1 MILTSVLSGHP
12 TTAWTT
18 TTNGVLSTAVVDNT
32 GNRLSRSPGSIAGLI
47 LGILGAI
54 AFAVLWLFCA
64 RRRQR
69 KLSRDASAIPPWA
82 PGGPLEAEVDMEERY
97 AGIIAAL
104 NAGMGAGR
112 NAQIEG
118 DTSGE
123 VSGEFANGRASSPPL
138 PPYSLPEEDNDGPHV
153 FPLSPPPPPSAY
165 SAPPPPSAYIP
176 HVSTGSRR
184 RRSSPG
190 PDASAWFGGY
200 SVAPAPSAA
209 SHYSH
214 SSTHFLTRTET
225 GTRTRT
231 GSEEPLL
238 TRAGSGSSYLD
249 FGNKVRLGSA
259 FGSPEGSMNSHILPP
274 TSPSSGMLSA
284 TTSFDVLRSISSQG
298 ALRSTSSHGYGFG
311 FGSTSSGTGSHQG
324 PALGLAMSA
333 APISYKSK
341 QVTRWKK
348 GKRESTG
355 SSSTASASLTGSV
368 DDRPFGVRAF
378 LGRLRRGNTPSPKA
392 DSSRE
397 LPRDIESE
405 GATEKTNSYGPN
417 TTSQAFSAFVSPATP
432 EPASVSTSP
441 RFVLSN
447 PDPRPPSPYVHV
459 DVAEH
464 EDDLQPP
471 SWPWLTVQSTSPLA
485 PTDELRLATA
495 DGLLD
500 PRLRDPVEGRSNSSL
515 RDFEDYSRPIGGLIN
530 NRMHSTTT
538 FCTIDTQDYDNGTGL
553 QNREDDQ
560 HEDAYTTRTQTPH
573 ASWIIDGSM
582 DVHMH

>member
-1 MILTSVLSGHP
+1 MTSVLSGHP
-12 TTAWTT
+12 TTTWTT
-18 TTNGVLSTAVVDNT
+18 VTSGVLSTAEVDTT

-47 LGILGAI
+47 LGILGAT

-82 PGGPLEAEVDMEERY
+82 PGGPLDTEVDMEERY

-123 VSGEFANGRASSPPL
+123 VSGELEIGHASSPL
-138 PPYSLPEEDNDGPHV
+138 PPYSFPADDDDGPHV

-176 HVSTGSRR
+176 HTSNGSR

-209 SHYSH
+209 SHHSH

-259 FGSPEGSMNSHILPP
+259 FGSPEGSMNSYNLPP

-298 ALRSTSSHGYGFG
+298 ALRSASSHGYGFG
-311 FGSTSSGTGSHQG
+311 LGSTSSGTGSYQG
-324 PALGLAMSA
+324 PALGLAISA
-333 APISYKSK
+333 APITYKSK
-341 QVTRWKK
+341 HVTRWKK

-355 SSSTASASLTGSV
+355 SSTTVSASLSGSV
-368 DDRPFGVRAF
+368 DERPFGVRAL

-405 GATEKTNSYGPN
+405 GATEKMGAYEPN

-432 EPASVSTSP
+432 EPTSVSTSP

-459 DVAEH
+459 DMTEH
-464 EDDLQPP
+464 EDGLQPP
-471 SWPWLTVQSTSPLA
+471 SWPWIAVQSSSPPA
-485 PTDELRLATA
+485 PTDESRLATA

-538 FCTIDTQDYDNGTGL
+538 FCTIDSQDFDNGTGV

-560 HEDAYTTRTQTPH
+560 QEDAYATVTQAPH
-573 ASWIIDGSM
+573 ASWIIDGGA
-582 DVHMH
+582 DAHAR

>member
-1 MILTSVLSGHP
+1 M
-12 TTAWTT
+12 
-18 TTNGVLSTAVVDNT
+18 LSTAEVDTT
-32 GNRLSRSPGSIAGLI
+32 GNRFSRSPGSIAGLI
-47 LGILGAI
+47 LGILGAA

-123 VSGEFANGRASSPPL
+123 VSGELAIGRSPSPTL
-138 PPYSLPEEDNDGPHV
+138 PPYSLPAEDDDGPHV

-165 SAPPPPSAYIP
+165 STPPPPSAYIP
-176 HVSTGSRR
+176 HVSNGSR

-209 SHYSH
+209 SHHSY

-259 FGSPEGSMNSHILPP
+259 FGSPEGSMNSHYLPP
-274 TSPSSGMLSA
+274 TSPSSVVLSA
-284 TTSFDVLRSISSQG
+284 TTSSFDALRSISSQG
-298 ALRSTSSHGYGFG
+298 ALRSTSSHGFGFG

-324 PALGLAMSA
+324 PALGLAISA
-333 APISYKSK
+333 VPISYKSK
-341 QVTRWKK
+341 HVTRWKK

-355 SSSTASASLTGSV
+355 SSTTASASLSGSM
-368 DDRPFGVRAF
+368 DDRPFGVRAL
-378 LGRLRRGNTPSPKA
+378 LGRLKRGNTPSPKA

-397 LPRDIESE
+397 LPRDMESE
-405 GATEKTNSYGPN
+405 GTTEKMDAYGLN

-459 DVAEH
+459 DVTEH
-464 EDDLQPP
+464 EDGLQPP
-471 SWPWLTVQSTSPLA
+471 SWPWITVQSSSPPA
-485 PTDELRLATA
+485 PTHESHLATA

-538 FCTIDTQDYDNGTGL
+538 FCTIDTQDFDNGTAV

-560 HEDAYTTRTQTPH
+560 QEDAYAAVTQASH
-573 ASWIIDGSM
+573 ASWIIDGGA
-582 DVHMH
+582 DVHAR

>member
-1 MILTSVLSGHP
+1 
-12 TTAWTT
+12 
-18 TTNGVLSTAVVDNT
+18 
-32 GNRLSRSPGSIAGLI
+32 
-47 LGILGAI
+47 
-54 AFAVLWLFCA
+54 
-64 RRRQR
+64 
-69 KLSRDASAIPPWA
+69 
-82 PGGPLEAEVDMEERY
+82 MEERY
-97 AGIIAAL
+97 AGILAAL

-118 DTSGE
+118 DSGE
-123 VSGEFANGRASSPPL
+123 VSGELTIARASSPTL
-138 PPYSLPEEDNDGPHV
+138 PPYSLPGEDNDGPHV

-176 HVSTGSRR
+176 HASNGSR

-209 SHYSH
+209 SNYSH

-249 FGNKVRLGSA
+249 YGNKVRLGSA
-259 FGSPEGSMNSHILPP
+259 FGSPEGSMNGHNLSP

-324 PALGLAMSA
+324 PALGLAISA
-333 APISYKSK
+333 APTSYKSSR
-341 QVTRWKK
+341 VTRWKK

-355 SSSTASASLTGSV
+355 SSSTASASVSGSV
-368 DDRPFGVRAF
+368 DERHAGVRAF
-378 LGRLRRGNTPSPKA
+378 FGRLRRGNTPSPTA

-405 GATEKTNSYGPN
+405 GAAEKMNAFGPN
-417 TTSQAFSAFVSPATP
+417 TTSQVFSAFVSPATP
-432 EPASVSTSP
+432 EPASVPTSP

-447 PDPRPPSPYVHV
+447 PDPRPRSPYIHV

-464 EDDLQPP
+464 EDGLQPP
-471 SWPWLTVQSTSPLA
+471 SWPWLTVESTSPPA
-485 PTDELRLATA
+485 PADELRLTTA

-515 RDFEDYSRPIGGLIN
+515 RDFEDYSRPIGGVSIAL
-530 NRMHSTTT
+530 
-538 FCTIDTQDYDNGTGL
+538 F
-553 QNREDDQ
+553 
-560 HEDAYTTRTQTPH
+560 
-573 ASWIIDGSM
+573 
-582 DVHMH
+582 

>member
-1 MILTSVLSGHP
+1 M
-12 TTAWTT
+12 
-18 TTNGVLSTAVVDNT
+18 LSTAVVDT
-32 GNRLSRSPGSIAGLI
+32 AGDRLSRSPGSIAGLV
-47 LGILGAI
+47 LGVLGAI
-54 AFAVLWLFCA
+54 AFAILWLFCA

-82 PGGPLEAEVDMEERY
+82 PGGPLDAEVDMEERY

-112 NAQIEG
+112 NARIEG

-123 VSGEFANGRASSPPL
+123 VSGELGMAHASSPTL
-138 PPYSLPEEDNDGPHV
+138 PRYSLPGEDNDGPHV

-165 SAPPPPSAYIP
+165 CSPPPPSAYVP
-176 HVSTGSRR
+176 PGSNSSR

-214 SSTHFLTRTET
+214 STSHFLTRTET

-238 TRAGSGSSYLD
+238 TRAGSRSSYLD
-249 FGNKVRLGSA
+249 SGNNKIRLGSA
-259 FGSPEGSMNSHILPP
+259 FGSPEGSINSHNLPP
-274 TSPSSGMLSA
+274 TSPSSGIRSA
-284 TTSFDVLRSISSQG
+284 TTSSFDVLRSISSQG

-324 PALGLAMSA
+324 PTLGLAISA
-333 APISYKSK
+333 APNSFTSRR
-341 QVTRWKK
+341 VTRWKK

-355 SSSTASASLTGSV
+355 SSTTVSASVSGSV
-368 DDRPFGVRAF
+368 DEKPAGVRAF
-378 LGRLRRGNTPSPKA
+378 LGRLRRGNTPSPKT
-392 DSSRE
+392 DFFRE
-397 LPRDIESE
+397 LPRDMENE
-405 GATEKTNSYGPN
+405 GAAEKMNTYGPN
-417 TTSQAFSAFVSPATP
+417 TSPHTFSAVVSPATP
-432 EPASVSTSP
+432 EPASVPTSP

-447 PDPRPPSPYVHV
+447 PDPRPASPYVHV
-459 DVAEH
+459 DMGEH
-464 EDDLQPP
+464 EDGLQPP
-471 SWPWLTVQSTSPLA
+471 TWPWLTGRSTLLPPFGLHSPA
-485 PTDELRLATA
+485 PTDESRLTTA

-538 FCTIDTQDYDNGTGL
+538 FGTDDIQDFDSVASMP
-553 QNREDDQ
+553 NREDDQ
-560 HEDAYTTRTQTPH
+560 QEDDCATATQTPR
-573 ASWIIDGSM
+573 ASWIIDGGAGA
-582 DVHMH
+582 HAH